1 MCGSTAS
8 IGSEIGNLFQYTDML
23 SVVMLT
29 LALLFQ
35 IQASADQ
42 TVFFEERVRPL
53 LAARCHGCHGDT
65 KVSRLGLDSR
75 EGMLAGG
82 RRGSAILPGD
92 AAASLLVKAIE
103 RAGDLKMPPE
113 GKLPDADI
121 ATLKQWIAAG
131 APWPAAKHAAPA
143 VSTGKIT
150 TKDREWWA
158 FRPLARPAPGASI
171 DALIAAQQSENG
183 VTPVA
188 RADGRTLIRR
198 LTFDLTGLP
207 PAPEEAAR
215 FLRDGDVGAA
225 VDRLLA
231 TPRFGERW
239 GRYWLDIARY
249 GEDDFRGLDQEKYPN
264 AWRYRDWVIE
274 AFNRDLP
281 YSTFIKAQL
290 AADLMEA
297 DAGFDLRPALGF
309 LGLGP
314 WHYGIT
320 PPPQARA
327 DERHDRVDAVA
338 RGFLGLTVACARCH
352 DHKFDPIT
360 TRDYYGLAGVFAST
374 GYQEFPLT
382 GAEAVD
388 QYTTH
393 QKKIKEAEKRVS
405 EFLSTQRQQLAD
417 MLAQQSALYLAAV
430 TKGQRGDLN
439 WQIYDRWQ
447 ALLNPPRREHTL
459 FDGWQADGAPT
470 TLQALIDSVIAEKK
484 EIDEEKRLA
493 LERSKPTRGAM
504 TRLPNGFE
512 TYDDYCPGCDA
523 SVSRTQPRDRYK
535 LWEDLFRDPPKDK
548 PNSGGVYAFD
558 DADLEAQLST
568 EWKRHLAFLRAEV
581 ERLKKAAPP
590 PYPFLHAASE
600 REDAKNLKIN
610 IKGDP
615 YRLGE
620 EAPRRFLEVLSP
632 SPVPIWTSG
641 SGRQELAAAIV
652 AQPITARVA
661 ANRIWMKLT
670 GRAIAG
676 SPSNFGRFGERPSHP
691 DLLEY
696 LAARFTAQGWSVKK
710 LIREIVLSE
719 TYQRASAA
727 HAANENID
735 AANKWYWRG
744 NRERLDAEA
753 LRDSLL
759 CVSGVLDPAVGGPS
773 EELDAATRRRTVYG
787 RISRFKLNEMLQLF
801 DFPNPSI
808 TSEKRNVTHVP
819 LQRLFFLNNE
829 FVARQASALAARVE
843 ADANPIRQA
852 YALLFQREPTPG
864 EARMSQDFLRTAGWK
879 QLAQVLLS
887 SNEFLFVD

>member
-1 MCGSTAS
+1 
-8 IGSEIGNLFQYTDML
+8 ML
-23 SVVMLT
+23 A

-35 IQASADQ
+35 IQAAADP

-82 RRGSAILPGD
+82 RRGPALVPGD

-103 RAGDLKMPPE
+103 RAGELKMPPE
-113 GKLPDADI
+113 GKLADAEI

-131 APWPAAKHAAPA
+131 APWPAVKPVAKT

-150 TKDREWWA
+150 AKDRDWWA
-158 FRPLARPAPGASI
+158 FRPLARSAPNASI
-171 DALIAAQQSENG
+171 DSFIAAKQKENG

-188 RADGRTLIRR
+188 RADRRTLIRR
-198 LTFDLTGLP
+198 LAFDLTGLP

-215 FLRDGDVGAA
+215 FLRDDDVAAA

-290 AADLMEA
+290 AADLLEA
-297 DAGFDLRPALGF
+297 DAAFDLRPALGF

-314 WHYGIT
+314 WHYGIS

-327 DERHDRVDAVA
+327 DERHDRVDAVT

-360 TRDYYGLAGVFAST
+360 ARDYYGLAGVFAST

-382 GAEAVD
+382 GAEAV
-388 QYTTH
+388 QQHTAH

-405 EFLSTQRQQLAD
+405 HFLSTQRQQLGE
-417 MLAQQSALYLAAV
+417 MLAQQSTLYLTAIAAG
-430 TKGQRGDLN
+430 KRGDLN
-439 WQIYDRWQ
+439 WQIYDRWH
-447 ALLNPPRREHTL
+447 ALLTKPMRDHTL
-459 FDGWQADGAPT
+459 LDSWKTAGAPAQ
-470 TLQALIDSVIAEKK
+470 LQALIDSVIAEKK

-493 LERSKPTRGAM
+493 LERSKPTRGAT

-512 TYDDYCPGCDA
+512 TYDDFCPGCDA
-523 SVSRTQPRDRYK
+523 AVARTQPRDRYK
-535 LWEDLFRDPPKDK
+535 LWEDLFRDPPKEK
-548 PNSGGVYAFD
+548 PNGGGVYAFND
-558 DADLEAQLST
+558 VDLEAQLSG
-568 EWKRHLAFLRAEV
+568 EWKRHLTFLRAEV
-581 ERLKKAAPP
+581 EHLKKTSPP

-600 REDAKNLKIN
+600 REDPKSLKIA

-632 SPVPIWTSG
+632 TPVPIWTSG
-641 SGRQELAAAIV
+641 SGRLELADSIV
-652 AQPITARVA
+652 AQPLTARVA
-661 ANRIWMKLT
+661 VNRIWTKLT
-670 GRAIAG
+670 GRAIVG

-691 DLLEY
+691 ELLEH

-727 HAANENID
+727 HAANENVD
-735 AANKWYWRG
+735 AANKWYWRA

-759 CVSGVLDPAVGGPS
+759 YVAGTIDPAVGGPS
-773 EELDAATRRRTVYG
+773 EELDAAARRRTVYG
-787 RISRFKLNEMLQLF
+787 RVSRFKLNETLQLF
-801 DFPNPSI
+801 DFPSPST

-819 LQRLFFLNNE
+819 LQRLYFLNNE

-843 ADANPIRQA
+843 TDANPVRQA
-852 YALLFQREPTPG
+852 YALLFQREPTPD
-864 EARMSQDFLRTAGWK
+864 EDRLTRDFLRTVGWK